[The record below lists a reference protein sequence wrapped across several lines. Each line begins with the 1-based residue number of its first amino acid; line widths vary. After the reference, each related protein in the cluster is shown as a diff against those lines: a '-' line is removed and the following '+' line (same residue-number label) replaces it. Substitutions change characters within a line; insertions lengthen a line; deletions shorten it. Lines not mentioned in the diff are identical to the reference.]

1 MAFRAG
7 LVRFAAIAVMLIAPS
22 LAEAAK
28 APKAP
33 VSPVTGRYA
42 TIVMEAGTNRVL
54 YATDPDE
61 LRHPASMTKM
71 MTLLM
76 LFEAMDRGE
85 VNMDTRMK
93 VSKLAATRPPTKLA
107 VKARS
112 TVRVEDAINALV
124 ILSANDIATVVAE
137 HLGGTESRFGEMMT
151 KRAHELGMTN
161 TTFRNASGLP
171 DPQQV
176 STARDMALLSMAI
189 VNNFPHYY
197 AVFSQDQFTFNGI
210 TYRTHN
216 RLLAAYEGAD
226 GLKTGFI
233 NTSGFNLAAS
243 AMRDGHRIVAVTF
256 GGPTAAARDRHV
268 ADLLDR
274 GFALLSN
281 QPEATVAT
289 ARIYNYEESFKKPA
303 QAIMVARATPAKG
316 SARNRKARAS
326 ETAIGDVNDPT
337 STLSATVPAAAQ
349 GMWAI
354 QVGAFSSRATA
365 ETQARAAELKLKPDY
380 ASASAV
386 VQTGKSNGKTIYRAR
401 IVGLPKADLI
411 RACAIAA
418 PKAKSACQAI
428 SPEAAN
434 AQVASR

>member
-1 MAFRAG
+1 M
-7 LVRFAAIAVMLIAPS
+7 LVAPIALS
-22 LAEAAK
+22 SGAEAAK
-28 APKAP
+28 SK
-33 VSPVTGRYA
+33 SPVTGRYA
-42 TIVMEAGTNRVL
+42 TIVVEAGTNRVL
-54 YATDPDE
+54 YGTNPDE

-85 VNMDTRMK
+85 VTLDTRMK
-93 VSKLAATRPPTKLA
+93 VSKFAATRPPTKLH

-112 TVRVEDAINALV
+112 SVRVEDAINALV
-124 ILSANDIATVVAE
+124 ILSANDVATVVAE
-137 HLGGTESRFGEMMT
+137 HLGGTEGKFGQLMT
-151 KRAHELGMTN
+151 KRAHELGMTS
-161 TTFRNASGLP
+161 TVFRNASGLP
-171 DPQQV
+171 DSQQV
-176 STARDMALLSMAI
+176 STARDMATLSMALI
-189 VNNFPHYY
+189 SNFPQHYE
-197 AVFSQDQFTFNGI
+197 VFSKDQFTFNGH

-233 NTSGFNLAAS
+233 NTSGFNLSAS
-243 AMRDGHRIVAVTF
+243 AMRDGRRIVAVTF

-281 QPEATVAT
+281 QPETTVAT
-289 ARIYNYEESFKKPA
+289 ARIYNYEEGFKKPA
-303 QAIMVARATPAKG
+303 QPIMVARASTK
-316 SARNRKARAS
+316 SRKPRAS
-326 ETAIGDVNDPT
+326 DTAIGDVNEPA
-337 STLSATVPAAAQ
+337 STLSASIPANAQ

-380 ASASAV
+380 ANASAI
-386 VQTGKSNGKTIYRAR
+386 VQAGKSKGKTIYRAR

-418 PKAKSACQAI
+418 PKAKNACQAI
-428 SPEAAN
+428 SPEVAA

>member
-7 LVRFAAIAVMLIAPS
+7 LVRFAAIALLLGAPMMS
-22 LAEAAK
+22 SAAQAAK
-28 APKAP
+28 TKAIA
-33 VSPVTGRYA
+33 SPVTGRYA

-85 VNMDTRMK
+85 VSMDTRMK
-93 VSKLAATRPPTKLA
+93 VSKFAATRPPTKLM

-137 HLGGTESRFGEMMT
+137 HLGGTEGKFGQMMT
-151 KRAHELGMTN
+151 ARAHALGMTS
-161 TTFRNASGLP
+161 TVFRNASGLP
-171 DPQQV
+171 DPRQV
-176 STARDMALLSMAI
+176 STARDMATLSMALI
-189 VNNFPHYY
+189 EKFPQHY
-197 AVFSQDQFTFNGI
+197 AVFSKDQFTFNGY

-233 NTSGFNLAAS
+233 NTSGFNLSAS

-256 GGPTAAARDRHV
+256 GGPTAAARDRHM

-281 QPEATVAT
+281 QPETTVAT
-289 ARIYNYEESFKKPA
+289 ARIYNYEESFKRPVA
-303 QAIMVARATPAKG
+303 PVMVARATPKKG
-316 SARNRKARAS
+316 KKPVAS
-326 ETAIGDVNDPT
+326 ETAIGDVNEPA
-337 STLSATVPAAAQ
+337 STLSASIPAAAQ

-380 ASASAV
+380 ASASAI
-386 VQTGKSNGKTIYRAR
+386 VQAGKSNGKTIYRAR
-401 IVGLPKADLI
+401 IVGLPKSDLI

-418 PKAKSACQAI
+418 PKAKNACQAI
-428 SPEAAN
+428 SPEAAA
-434 AQVASR
+434 AQVAAR

>member
-7 LVRFAAIAVMLIAPS
+7 LVRFAAIALLMG
-22 LAEAAK
+22 
-28 APKAP
+28 AP
-33 VSPVTGRYA
+33 VSTIALAPTAALAKPQKQVSLVNGRYA

-54 YATDPDE
+54 YATNPDE

-85 VNMDTRMK
+85 VSLDTPMR
-93 VSKLAATRPPTKLA
+93 VSKFAASRPPTKLQL
-107 VKARS
+107 KARS
-112 TVRVEDAINALV
+112 TVRVEDAISALV
-124 ILSANDIATVVAE
+124 ILSANDVATVVAE
-137 HLGGTESRFGEMMT
+137 HLGGTESKFGEMMT
-151 KRAHELGMTN
+151 ARAHELGMTN
-161 TTFRNASGLP
+161 SVFRNASGLP
-171 DPQQV
+171 DPKQV
-176 STARDMALLSMAI
+176 STARDMATLSLALI
-189 VNNFPHYY
+189 NNFPQHYG
-197 AVFSQDQFTFNGI
+197 AFSRTEFTFRGA

-233 NTSGFNLAAS
+233 NSSGFNLAGS
-243 AMRDGHRIVAVTF
+243 AMRDGRRVVAVTF
-256 GGPTAAARDRHV
+256 GGNTAASRDRHV

-274 GFALLSN
+274 GFALLNN
-281 QPEATVAT
+281 QPETSVAT
-289 ARIYNYEESFKKPA
+289 ARIYNYE
-303 QAIMVARATPAKG
+303 QAYTQPIMVAKATKSP
-316 SARNRKARAS
+316 RRPRAS
-326 ETAIGDVNDPT
+326 ETAIGDVNEPAN
-337 STLSATVPAAAQ
+337 TLSSAVPASAQ

-365 ETQARAAELKLKPDY
+365 ETQARSAELKLKPDY
-380 ASASAV
+380 ANAAAV
-386 VQTGKSNGKTIYRAR
+386 VQSGKSNGKTIYRAR
-401 IVGLPKADLI
+401 IVGLPKSDLI

-418 PKAKSACQAI
+418 PKAKTACQAI

>member
-7 LVRFAAIAVMLIAPS
+7 LVRFAAIAMLVVAPS
-22 LAEAAK
+22 LAQAAK
-28 APKAP
+28 SPKASA
-33 VSPVTGRYA
+33 SPVTGRYA

-85 VNMDTRMK
+85 VTMDTRMK
-93 VSKLAATRPPTKLA
+93 VSKFAATRPPTKLM

-137 HLGGTESRFGEMMT
+137 HLGGTEGKFGQMMT
-151 KRAHELGMTN
+151 ARARELGMSN
-161 TTFRNASGLP
+161 TVFRNASGLP
-171 DPQQV
+171 DPRQV
-176 STARDMALLSMAI
+176 STARDMATLSLALI
-189 VNNFPHYY
+189 DKFPQHY
-197 AVFSQDQFTFNGI
+197 AVFSKDQFTFNGY

-233 NTSGFNLAAS
+233 NTSGFNLSAS
-243 AMRDGHRIVAVTF
+243 AKRDGHRIVAVTF

-274 GFALLSN
+274 GFALLAN
-281 QPEATVAT
+281 QPETTVAT
-289 ARIYNYEESFKKPA
+289 ARIYNYEENFKKPA
-303 QAIMVARATPAKG
+303 QPIMVARAGTKTAKKG
-316 SARNRKARAS
+316 KTRAS
-326 ETAIGDVNDPT
+326 ETAIGDVNEPA
-337 STLSATVPAAAQ
+337 STLSAAIPAAAK

-354 QVGAFSSRATA
+354 QVGAFSNRATA

-380 ASASAV
+380 ASASAI
-386 VQTGKSNGKTIYRAR
+386 VQAGKSRGKTIYRAR
-401 IVGLPKADLI
+401 IVGLPKSDLI

-418 PKAKSACQAI
+418 PKAKNACQAI
-428 SPEAAN
+428 SPETAA